1 MSKLSADKFDEFYE
15 AIYGYKPFPWQTRL
29 AKDVCAGSWPE
40 TIALPTAAGKTACI
54 EIAMFALAC
63 GAANAPRR
71 ILFVVDRRIVVD
83 QAFRHAEMLA
93 KKLKVAKEGILKDVA
108 DALLA
113 IGQGE
118 NPLEYY
124 ALRGGMYRETAWTKS
139 PLQPTIITSTVDQV
153 GSRLLFRGYGV
164 SDGMLPIHAAL
175 VGNDALIILDEA
187 HCAKPFDQT
196 LQAVKKYRDWNKSLA
211 PFHCVTMTATP
222 ISEDDVFREN
232 EVDDWNHEVLGRRI
246 KASKPARLVPVESAK
261 GKNGIKPLLAE
272 LEKQAR
278 ELSAEGFA
286 CVGIIVNRV
295 KTARE
300 LQKKLSDDAVLLTG
314 RMRPL
319 DRDLVF
325 ETLQPLLSGHE
336 GNVPK
341 FVIGTQCL
349 ECGADFDFHALVTE
363 CASLDALRQRFGRL
377 NRIANPARTLSAKAV
392 IVIRGDETTDT
403 ETDPIYGKSLAETW
417 HWLNTRAV
425 DGVIDFG
432 IAALKAT
439 IGEENISHLNAPSSD
454 APVLFPAHLDCWVQ
468 TNPKPTPDP
477 DPALFLHGPK
487 ERILDVKVVFRD
499 DLGNDPNQW
508 IDIVALCPPSSSE
521 AVAVPIKTF
530 KRWLAGESI
539 DDSTSDVEGEIAVE
553 NEKDKLEPSDRRA
566 VCWQGQRESQLVN
579 DPKQIRPE
587 RVYVVPCQAE
597 DVGSLADF
605 IELPPRDY
613 SELAYKT
620 SRDKLL
626 LKLRNLTLDPEDS
639 DFEDL
644 LTEEIKAEKA
654 RRTDLTKKERE
665 AFDKLFTP
673 GMRNTEQHPTG
684 GFVVSGFTRIGQ
696 FQPTYLNDSEASES
710 YRSRKRHVTLV
721 EHSRGVADHAEC
733 FAKGC
738 GLDVEQFR
746 TAGLWHDLGK
756 LDPRFQAMLKQTSP
770 RTAVGTPWA
779 KSKKSPRTKKERAD
793 ARLVHRYPSGARHE
807 LLSTAML
814 ECETS
819 DALLLHLI
827 ATHHGHARPFAD
839 AVTENEAVKEP
850 FVVKFFDRSF
860 AIDSARQDIA
870 KWNATLPERF
880 WSIVREHG
888 WWGSAYLEGVFRI
901 ADQAQSALEQEIP
914 EDKQCLAEV
923 VTSTPL
929 AAYVEPSKL
938 FSLALPG
945 LDGSNPLGFMAALGT
960 LRLANGLHPGTKLH
974 WKFDNGWQPVLGLST
989 DTTPEEFINN
999 LHQRVHRTVDAGSA
1013 LEADKQHKAY
1023 RLMKKETD
1031 KAADSLKKRN
1041 LRGAERELAVAI
1053 EVTPLRV
1060 KELVARA
1067 EWLASLESA
1076 VPAPFL
1082 SLGKSISVTFQEFT
1096 AFAMRAQQKLV
1107 NSGILGRDIADFVS
1121 AFGSEA
1127 CIDKN
1132 GKIIPTDFQ
1141 LITGSGHQFF
1151 LDTFGK
1157 LMQSITAEQL
1167 HRALF
1172 ETWKYC
1178 DPRMSFR
1185 WDPIDDRR
1193 YALSKEDPSNN
1204 EVRTEHGANLL
1215 AAYALPFFPIAPT
1228 ERGARTTGFA
1238 KLKNES
1244 IFSWPVWTE
1253 PFGIDTIQSL
1263 LQLYVCDGRGNTVWE
1278 QFGIHAK
1285 YQVRK
1290 FEVGT
1295 APLNKFNFCPA
1306 VMI

>member
-1 MSKLSADKFDEFYE
+1 MSELSADRFDEFYE
-15 AIYGYKPFPWQTRL
+15 AVHKDEKTNRTYKPFPWQTRL

-54 EIAMFALAC
+54 EIALFALAC
-63 GAANAPRR
+63 GAKNAPRR

-83 QAFRHAEMLA
+83 QAYRHAEMLA
-93 KKLKVAKEGILKDVA
+93 DKLKRPKDGILKDVA
-108 DALLA
+108 DALSQLA
-113 IGQGE
+113 HPGWSRLNEKAKELI

-196 LQAVKKYRDWNKSLA
+196 LQAVKKYRDWNKPLA

-232 EVDDWNHEVLGRRI
+232 EDDRNHEVLGRRI
-246 KASKPARLVPVESAK
+246 KASKPAALVPVESAK
-261 GKNGIKPLLAE
+261 GKNGIKPLLQE

-300 LQKKLSDDAVLLTG
+300 LQKKLGDDSVLLTG

-319 DRDLVF
+319 DRDRIF
-325 ETLQPLLSGHE
+325 EEKLKPLLSNHE
-336 GNVPK
+336 GDVPK

-363 CASLDALRQRFGRL
+363 CASLDALKQRFGRL
-377 NRIANPARTLSAKAV
+377 NRIANPSRTLPAKAV

-417 HWLNTRAV
+417 QWLNTKAV
-425 DGVIDFG
+425 DDVIDFG

-439 IGEENISHLNAPSSD
+439 IGEENISHLNAPSPD

-499 DLGNDPNQW
+499 DLGSDENQW

-521 AVAVPIKTF
+521 AVAVPIKLF
-530 KRWLAGESI
+530 KRWLAGEPI
-539 DDSTSDVEGEIAVE
+539 DDATSDVEGEIAVE
-553 NEKDKLEPSDRRA
+553 DEKEKLKPSDRHA
-566 VCWQGQRESQLVN
+566 VCWQGQRESILID

-587 RVYVVPCQAE
+587 RVYVVPCQAD
-597 DVGSLADF
+597 DVGTLADF

-613 SELAYKT
+613 SELAFQKSRDRALLRFPDSTIDPDDDEALAALIETRLNNDSPDWEKRAVEFLTKT
-620 SRDKLL
+620 SGREWLPYPSPDG
-626 LKLRNLTLDPEDS
+626 TS
-639 DFEDL
+639 
-644 LTEEIKAEKA
+644 
-654 RRTDLTKKERE
+654 TK
-665 AFDKLFTP
+665 
-673 GMRNTEQHPTG
+673 
-684 GFVVSGFTRIGQ
+684 GFVVTRPTRMRQ

-710 YRSRKRHVTLV
+710 FRNRYRRVTLI

-738 GLDVEQFR
+738 NLDAELFR
-746 TAGLWHDLGK
+746 SAGLWHDLGK

-770 RTAVGTPWA
+770 RTAVGEPWA
-779 KSKKSPRTKKERAD
+779 KSKKSPRTKKEAED

-814 ECETS
+814 EGETL
-819 DALLLHLI
+819 DDLLLHLI

-839 AVTENEAVKEP
+839 AVTENEAIKEP
-850 FVVKFFDRSF
+850 FEVKFFDRSF

-870 KWNATLPERF
+870 KWNAMLPERF
-880 WSIVREHG
+880 WSVVREHG

-914 EDKQCLAEV
+914 EDKQRLAEV
-923 VTSTPL
+923 VTSTPF
-929 AAYVEPSKL
+929 ANYAEPSKS

-945 LDGSNPLGFMAALGT
+945 LDGSNPLAFLAALGT
-960 LRLANGLHPGTKLH
+960 LVVCDRLSNDEQRPDWLKVAPRLSWGDDDSPHIPILHFTNEPPTSEAFARFLAQEMPRLLEHHPASLAFEMLRSDEATQAEHYRRLRADTQLKDRSVLDWITALFCESAPGTASQLQTVRKDYLVG
-974 WKFDNGWQPVLGLST
+974 NVNQVLCGGE
-989 DTTPEEFINN
+989 TTADQRRLRREKDETK
-999 LHQRVHRTVDAGSA
+999 HQA
-1013 LEADKQHKAY
+1013 
-1023 RLMKKETD
+1023 
-1031 KAADSLKKRN
+1031 
-1041 LRGAERELAVAI
+1041 
-1053 EVTPLRV
+1053 LRV
-1060 KELVARA
+1060 E
-1067 EWLASLESA
+1067 
-1076 VPAPFL
+1076 FL
-1082 SLGKSISVTFQEFT
+1082 QE
-1096 AFAMRAQQKLV
+1096 KLF
-1107 NSGILGRDIADFVS
+1107 R
-1121 AFGSEA
+1121 
-1127 CIDKN
+1127 
-1132 GKIIPTDFQ
+1132 T
-1141 LITGSGHQFF
+1141 
-1151 LDTFGK
+1151 
-1157 LMQSITAEQL
+1157 
-1167 HRALF
+1167 LF
-1172 ETWKYC
+1172 ETWDYA
-1178 DPRMSFR
+1178 DPLDNQSLH
-1185 WDPIDDRR
+1185 WEPSEDRR
-1193 YALSKEDPSNN
+1193 HAYQWNVPSGDPTRKQSGGML
-1204 EVRTEHGANLL
+1204 GANRLGL
-1215 AAYALPFFPIAPT
+1215 EAFPLFLMLPDG
-1228 ERGARTTGFA
+1228 ERIKTRGF
-1238 KLKNES
+1238 
-1244 IFSWPVWTE
+1244 
-1253 PFGIDTIQSL
+1253 
-1263 LQLYVCDGRGNTVWE
+1263 RGNRANNTFWIWPLWSMPASIPVIATLLSMQAIQDDKVSNDVLK
-1278 QFGIHAK
+1278 QFGIEAVFK
-1285 YQVRK
+1285 LQRIL
-1290 FEVGT
+1290 VGKT
-1295 APLNKFNFCPA
+1295 PNFTPA
-1306 VMI
+1306 VAIA